1 MSSRTRSSQA
11 SDDKTDAKI
20 DCDAGTNLLCRI
32 RNMWQFANF
41 CQWVY
46 IFGRAAN
53 IDDSV
58 DVEHIE
64 AECLNPHSTLLPDLA
79 LAVLKLVSS
88 QRGLTRD
95 VLDDQMRKMYTSK
108 APKERNPFG
117 NEDNAHKF
125 ADFDVFTK
133 IQVLQRLTQ
142 WAMIRPER
150 LREKMDEQRDVEQAS
165 WRIEPYGWDKEDR
178 TYYVL
183 DDNRVYRLSEPPQA
197 PPRTKSKKGKA
208 FRARQQSGARR
219 MANSAD
225 HRVEGGGKVEPVD
238 DGLGGHVW
246 ECIAVTLQDVRRVL
260 ESLSRTRDGNETTLR
275 KQLEM
280 HLVPILEKQE
290 ESQKRHQLQREREL
304 LNLAKM
310 ANAKRSSRLAG
321 KAELQ
326 KQKVM
331 DMEAERQKR
340 EAEETKRKE
349 EAERLKLERARDF
362 RMFSRQR
369 RLQERETR
377 RLQHEEELAQLSA
390 DSKNAHTTAGRMSER
405 RLQAEMQKS
414 RQALQDLED
423 DCEDW
428 VFDCTCGLYGQIDDG
443 THSVAC
449 ERCNVWQHSRCLG
462 ISKDEAERPEFRF
475 ICSPCK
481 RRGEADFAPPRT
493 VIKLKLNPSGRSVT
507 NPTPAGHTDV
517 SPVILGPE
525 DRFNTM
531 EPLVRSPVSTGRD
544 PSMPMMGQPTPPQPP
559 SAHDG
564 ITTLHHLSIIGMA
577 HTAGGSHFQPT
588 TVGRAVTQ
596 NEAIRIQPTQS
607 PCLDSVHDRAAIAEL
622 GVSRTSTPANP
633 AAATD
638 SKQLARNVDP
648 SIIDVTA
655 PSTMDRQLIL
665 EVSNTSH
672 EPAYGEKSSARDSN
686 TVHNL
691 NILTENAAGAGGA

>member
-1 MSSRTRSSQA
+1 
-11 SDDKTDAKI
+11 
-20 DCDAGTNLLCRI
+20 
-32 RNMWQFANF
+32 MWQFANF

-79 LAVLKLVSS
+79 LAVLN
-88 QRGLTRD
+88 RD

-133 IQVLQRLTQ
+133 
-142 WAMIRPER
+142 
-150 LREKMDEQRDVEQAS
+150 
-165 WRIEPYGWDKEDR
+165 RIEPYGWDKEDR

-260 ESLSRTRDGNETTLR
+260 ERLSRTRDGNETTLR

-349 EAERLKLERARDF
+349 EAERLKNERLAGF
-362 RMFSRQR
+362 NMKKSWHNCQR
-369 RLQERETR
+369 I
-377 RLQHEEELAQLSA
+377 
-390 DSKNAHTTAGRMSER
+390 
-405 RLQAEMQKS
+405 KS

-428 VFDCTCGLYGQIDDG
+428 VFDCTCGL
-443 THSVAC
+443 
-449 ERCNVWQHSRCLG
+449 CLG

-564 ITTLHHLSIIGMA
+564 ITTLHHPSIIGMA